1 MDSFFP
7 LCLLDLQLDVG
18 NQLIGEDILSLAEE
32 DVPPEDLVFH
42 KFYMNKTSSSKKL
55 KKKKQ
60 AEDEAAEEL
69 FDVAGSDESDNEEIE
84 DMLGSSHLPLEKEGN
99 YDYDDLDEVANEGDD
114 DLIENGSDG
123 DGDVDSPND
132 DFGVGDGD
140 GDGDDDDNDGDS
152 GIGGWDGDGGD
163 DFTLL
168 GGNSKKR
175 KVGGKSKASPFA
187 NLEDYDHL
195 LKDNTN
201 DNVNG
206 GKKQKKSRR
215 KSG

>member
-84 DMLGSSHLPLEKEGN
+84 DMLGSSHLPLEKEGD

-114 DLIENGSDG
+114 DLIGNGSDG

-140 GDGDDDDNDGDS
+140 RYEDDDDG

-163 DFTLL
+163 DFSLL

-175 KVGGKSKASPFA
+175 KRGGKSKASPFA
-187 NLEDYDHL
+187 NVEDYDHL

-201 DNVNG
+201 DNVND